1 MIEHQGNKWSLDGRE
16 WKLGALAERAPAA
29 MYQRPQGQ
37 SYSAYDAQDK
47 YAPLPT
53 YGGGKGK
60 KKKVNDP

>member
-1 MIEHQGNKWSLDGRE
+1 MELSYGRE